1 MRYNPGMNCDLDHLV
16 VLAASLE
23 QGAAWCQAT
32 LGVLPGP
39 GGRHALMGT
48 HNRLL
53 RINGADFEQAYLE
66 IIAIDPAAPPPG
78 RPRWFGLDDA
88 AEQARLRRDGPR
100 LAHAVLRTADVDTLR
115 EGLVALGSQPGPLL
129 SLSRETAGGRLSW
142 RMLVRD
148 DGAIDLAGHL
158 PTLIQWQGPHPT
170 AAMPPSALRLRA
182 AALGGLPAPVRQ
194 LLQLRGVTG
203 HGDGPAVTVT
213 LDTPRGT
220 LSLRSDP

>member
-1 MRYNPGMNCDLDHLV
+1 MNCDLDHLV

-23 QGAAWCQAT
+23 EGAAWCEAT
-32 LGVLPGP
+32 LGVAPGP

-53 RINGADFEQAYLE
+53 RIDGEGFAQAYLE
-66 IIAIDPAAPPPG
+66 IIAIDPEAPPPG

-100 LAHAVLRTADVDTLR
+100 LAHAVLRSPDVDMMRRGLITL
-115 EGLVALGSQPGPLL
+115 ACQPGPML
-129 SLSRETAGGRLSW
+129 SLSRETASGTLNW

-148 DGAIDLAGHL
+148 DGAIDLGGRL

-170 AAMPPSALRLRA
+170 AAMPASPLRLRSA
-182 AALGGLPAPVRQ
+182 MLGGLPARARQ
-194 LLQLRGVTG
+194 LLRLRGVTG
-203 HGDGPAVTVT
+203 CDDGPAVSVV
-213 LDTPRGT
+213 LDTPRGP
-220 LSLRSDP
+220 LSLHSDP

>member
-1 MRYNPGMNCDLDHLV
+1 MNCDLDHLV

-23 QGAAWCQAT
+23 EGAAWCDAT
-32 LGVLPGP
+32 LGVAPGP

-53 RINGADFEQAYLE
+53 RIDGEGFAQAYLE
-66 IIAIDPAAPPPG
+66 IIAIDPEAPPPG

-100 LAHAVLRTADVDTLR
+100 LAHAVLRSPNVDMMRWGLITL
-115 EGLVALGSQPGPLL
+115 ACQPGPML
-129 SLSRETAGGRLSW
+129 SLSRETANGTLHW

-170 AAMPPSALRLRA
+170 AAMPASPLRLRSA
-182 AALGGLPAPVRQ
+182 RLGGLPARVRQ
-194 LLQLRGVTG
+194 LLRLRGVTG
-203 HGDGPAVTVT
+203 GDDGPAVSVV
-213 LDTPRGT
+213 LDTPRGP
-220 LSLRSDP
+220 LSLHSDP